1 MYQCTAIMDT
11 MIPDLPKAWKT
22 HLQAEM
28 QKDYW
33 QPLTLEVN
41 ASYLIDEPPVY
52 PPAPLAFNALELCSP
67 DQVKVVILGQDPYHG
82 DGQAMGL
89 SFSVPDG
96 VKIPPSLQNIYKEL
110 ASDLD
115 RPIPT
120 SGNLEHWAKQ
130 GVLLLN
136 STLTVESGNAGS
148 HQGKGWEQFTD
159 QIIKTVSKEK
169 ENVVFILWGKFAEA
183 KSDLIDES
191 KHLILTAPHPSPL
204 SAHRGFLGCKH
215 FSQTNEYLKQN
226 NHSEIKW

>member
-1 MYQCTAIMDT
+1 
-11 MIPDLPKAWKT
+11 MIPDLPQAWKT

-33 QPLTLEVN
+33 RPLTLEIN
-41 ASYLIDEPPVY
+41 ASYLIDEPSVY
-52 PPAPLAFNALELCSP
+52 PPAPRVFNALMLCP
-67 DQVKVVILGQDPYHG
+67 LDQVKVVILGQDPYHG
-82 DGQAMGL
+82 PNQAMGL

-96 VKIPPSLQNIYKEL
+96 VKIPPSLQNIYKEI

-115 RPIPT
+115 QPIPD

-136 STLTVESGNAGS
+136 ATLTVEASSAGS

-159 QIIKTVSKEK
+159 QIIKTVSNKREH
-169 ENVVFILWGKFAEA
+169 VVFLLWGKYAQA
-183 KSDLIDES
+183 KQSLVDES

-204 SAHRGFLGCKH
+204 SAHRGFLGCRH